1 MKARCRFCGTI
12 STISIKKKN
21 IQKLIEGPPTACPGN
36 HETLSPK
43 HMENVNTWGEHYEIL
58 DAE

>member
-12 STISIKKKN
+12 ITINIRKKN
-21 IQKLIEGPPTACPGN
+21 LQELIEGPPTGCPGN
-36 HETLSPK
+36 QETLSPK
-43 HMENVNTWGEHYEIL
+43 HCEHVSTWGEHYEIL